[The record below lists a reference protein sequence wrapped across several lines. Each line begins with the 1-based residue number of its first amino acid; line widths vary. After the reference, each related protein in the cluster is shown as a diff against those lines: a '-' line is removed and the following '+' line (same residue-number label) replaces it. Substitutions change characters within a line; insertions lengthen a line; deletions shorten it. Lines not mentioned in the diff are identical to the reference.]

1 MLRKAQKLISQNPVQ
16 RLLAV
21 NSKLSTLPSYIRYI
35 CLKLLFL
42 WTFIPWMLTPLSTI
56 ASEFEITH
64 LSAHLKHGSIL
75 MNVNIDYQFSNKSL
89 EALQHG
95 IPLTVEVHAQLR
107 HEDAWLW
114 ENDLLDI
121 RFRYQVRYHP
131 LAAVYQIKDLQ
142 TNYEQSFV
150 TLESA
155 LAALGEIEDFVLLNH
170 SQLIPGEPYILSV
183 KSFLDIEALPLPLRP
198 LAYIDP
204 RWNLSSNWKSW
215 RLQF

>member
-1 MLRKAQKLISQNPVQ
+1 MLRKEQKLISHKHVQ
-16 RLLAV
+16 GL
-21 NSKLSTLPSYIRYI
+21 STIHCGLSTLRSYISYKR
-35 CLKLLFL
+35 LTLLFL
-42 WTFIPWMLTPLSTI
+42 LTLIPWMLPTLPTQ

-64 LSAHLKHGSIL
+64 LSAHLEHGSIL
-75 MNVNIDYQFSNKSL
+75 MNVSIDYQFSDKSL

-107 HEDAWLW
+107 HENAWLW

-121 RFRYQVRYHP
+121 RFRYQIRYHP

-142 TNYEQSFV
+142 TDYEQSFV
-150 TLESA
+150 TRESA
-155 LAALGEIEDFVLLNH
+155 LVALGEIEDFVLLNH
-170 SQLIPGEPYILSV
+170 SQLIPGEPYVLSV

-204 RWNLSSNWKSW
+204 RWNLSSDWKSW